1 MDCANKYTYIYLN
14 MWILQFLPNW
24 IFYLILFTGVVAF
37 LVTKFVKILPNAQ
50 LVQAASI
57 AAIVVS
63 VYMIGAISNNDA
75 WLARVREMETK
86 VAEAEAKSATA
97 NTEIV
102 EKTIT
107 KTQVVKQRGE
117 DIIKYVDRE
126 VVKFDTTCVIPKE
139 FVQAHNRAAEAPKK

>member
-1 MDCANKYTYIYLN
+1 

-24 IFYLILFTGVVAF
+24 IFYLILFTGVAAF
-37 LVTKFVKILPNAQ
+37 VVTKFVKVLPNAQ
-50 LVQAASI
+50 LIQAASV
-57 AAIVVS
+57 AVVAFS
-63 VYMIGAISNNDA
+63 IYMIGAISNNDA

-86 VAEAEAKSATA
+86 VAEAEAKSATL

-107 KTQVVKQRGE
+107 KTQVVRERGQ
-117 DIIKYVDRE
+117 DIVKYVDRE

-139 FVQAHNRAAEAPKK
+139 FVIIHNRAAEAPKK